1 MPTMV
6 RTPSGRLAAAL
17 CLLFV
22 LLTDSQALAQ
32 QRPLLTEDPDPVGE
46 GKMLIEAGV
55 DHTWTAIFPVS
66 GLEGNLL
73 RGPLLGISTGVGPSA
88 ELQLDGLSWSFL
100 AIQQRFDA
108 PPAPMVDLTGDSTS
122 SAEDIVVGTKLR
134 FLRET
139 ARRPSFGFRFAT
151 RLPTAGDEK
160 GIGLDTMDFFQ
171 SLLIGKSIRST
182 RVVGNFGWAILSDP
196 THGNSQND
204 VLSYGFSIVHRLG
217 MLAVLADVNGLF
229 STRRGTPPPG
239 TDTRGTATFGLRYPI
254 GRVRLDGA
262 YYTGVTAS
270 DERSGV
276 KGGITWMFDSFLG
289 E

>member
-1 MPTMV
+1 MPTMI
-6 RTPSGRLAAAL
+6 RIRSGRLAAAL

-22 LLTDSQALAQ
+22 WLTDSQALAQ

-46 GKMLIEAGV
+46 GKMLIEAGI
-55 DHTWTAIFPVS
+55 DHTWTQLFPVS
-66 GLEGNLL
+66 GLKGNLL
-73 RGPLLGISTGVGPSA
+73 RGPLLGISTGVGPST
-88 ELQLDGLSWSFL
+88 ELQLDGLSWSRL

-108 PPAPMVDLTGDSTS
+108 PPAPIRDLTGDSTS

-182 RVVGNFGWAILSDP
+182 RIVANFGWAILSDP
-196 THGNSQND
+196 TNGNSQND
-204 VLSYGFSIVHRLG
+204 VLTYGFSVVHRLG
-217 MLAVLADVNGLF
+217 MLAVLADVNGWF

-239 TDTRGTATFGLRYPI
+239 TDTRGTATFGVRYPI
-254 GRVRLDGA
+254 GQVSLDGG
-262 YYTGVTAS
+262 YYTGITAS
-270 DERSGV
+270 DERTGV

>member
-1 MPTMV
+1 MTAIPV
-6 RTPSGRLAAAL
+6 
-17 CLLFV
+17 
-22 LLTDSQALAQ
+22 QAQ
-32 QRPLLTEDPDPVGE
+32 QRPILTEDPDPVGD

-55 DHTWTAIFPVS
+55 DHTWTQRFPVS

-73 RGPLLGISTGVGPSA
+73 RGPLLGISTSVGPSA
-88 ELQLDGLSWSFL
+88 ELQLDGLSWSRL

-139 ARRPSFGFRFAT
+139 AQRPSFGFRFAT

-182 RVVGNFGWAILSDP
+182 RIVANFGWAILSDP
-196 THGNSQND
+196 TNGNSQND
-204 VLSYGFSIVHRLG
+204 VLSYGFSVVHRLG

-239 TDTRGTATFGLRYPI
+239 TDTRGTATFGVRYPI
-254 GRVRLDGA
+254 GQVRLDGG

-276 KGGITWMFDSFLG
+276 TGGITWIFDSFFR